1 MDICFIT
8 DNPDLSSHPVMGA
21 VLRGLSGRH
30 IVRRAHVHPQ
40 RVEEAI
46 AAETSQPLADLYLLK
61 AHGMEALS
69 VAQELEKRGAR
80 VVNSW
85 VSSAA
90 CQDRVLMSL
99 WMQQAGLPAPRTWS
113 IATPEIALPEGG

>member
-1 MDICFIT
+1 
-8 DNPDLSSHPVMGA
+8 
-21 VLRGLSGRH
+21 RGLSGRH
-30 IVRRAHVHPQ
+30 RVRRANVHAQ
-40 RVEEAI
+40 SADEAI
-46 AAETSQPLADLYLLK
+46 AAETSQPPADLYLLK

-90 CQDRVLMSL
+90 CQDRVLMAL
-99 WMQQAGLPAPRTWS
+99 WLQQAGLPAPRTWS
-113 IATPEIALPEGG
+113 VAAQESALAEPGSGRWPFPFMIKSRYSFRGD